1 MNALSVPAGAVGNMF
16 NSVTAIPAAAVVRA
30 QLLSLSLSLIS
41 IIIIIVSIIVVITLE
56 HGAMGFARSV
66 WVGDVQIALRAV
78 AGALGSWCC
87 CHVAGCVR
95 AFSLELG
102 LELRLQNHSG
112 RSSPSSSS

>member
-30 QLLSLSLSLIS
+30 QLLSLSLIS

-66 WVGDVQIALRAV
+66 WVGDV
-78 AGALGSWCC
+78 
-87 CHVAGCVR
+87 
-95 AFSLELG
+95 
-102 LELRLQNHSG
+102 
-112 RSSPSSSS
+112 